1 MPMRKAIVRFCL
13 GALVALGAAAGA
25 RAQRPG
31 PITPPENPKI
41 KLIPLHPETAPT
53 RIPPAL
59 IVAQFTAN
67 EAKFKAAYAKYDFQ
81 QTIRVEELG
90 TAGAPTGTYQ
100 VKVLSFLKANGK
112 RYDRL
117 LSHSSSSLEYV
128 HLSTQ
133 DLEVLAEMPLFPLA
147 GKQADKYDFIYQGK
161 EKLDQVDTFIFRVKP
176 KQIIPGEQLFSG
188 VVWVDDQEMA
198 IVKSYGK
205 FVNGEPP
212 ASGALPFSVF
222 ETVRENTQGKFW
234 FPAFIR
240 SDDMVAV
247 GQNQLP
253 IRLVI
258 RSSDFQLSH
267 AKTNAITF

>member
-1 MPMRKAIVRFCL
+1 MRKAIERWCL
-13 GALVALGAAAGA
+13 TALVALGATAGA
-25 RAQRPG
+25 RAQQPG
-31 PITPPENPKI
+31 PIVPPENPKI
-41 KLIPLHPETAPT
+41 KMVPLRPETAPT

-67 EAKFKAAYAKYDFQ
+67 EAKYKAAYAKFDFQ

-90 TAGAPTGTYQ
+90 TAGGPTGTYE
-100 VKVLSFLKANGK
+100 VKVLSHLKPNGE

-117 LSHSSSSLEYV
+117 LSHSPSSLEYV
-128 HLSTQ
+128 HLSAQ

-147 GKQADKYDFIYQGK
+147 GKQAEKYNFIYQGT
-161 EKLDQVDTFIFRVKP
+161 EKLDQLNTFIFRVKP
-176 KQIIPGEQLFSG
+176 KRIIPGEQLFSG
-188 VVWVDDQEMA
+188 VIWVDDHDMA

-205 FVNGEPP
+205 FVNGKPRS
-212 ASGALPFSVF
+212 AGALPFTMF

-234 FPAFIR
+234 FPTFIR
-240 SDDMVAV
+240 SDDVVAV

-258 RSSDFQLSH
+258 RSSDFRLSQ
-267 AKTNAITF
+267 AKSNAISF